1 VENNFNRTNV
11 LRKGENMKKVF
22 FYALIAV
29 ALSSYPD
36 GVKASQERPNE
47 LKTYRLVLPGSSWGL
62 EIRVSPQFS
71 SNKKLESESF
81 LELRDGKTDFSITA
95 KLEKATSEGDSKA
108 LREYYAKKE
117 NLRLKADIKQYEVGD
132 AAFKEIVIKDPLF
145 RTASGEVV
153 VSMHLNYYLSY
164 RGYWAVVR
172 IRKPLYKSSD
182 KKIFDDIVK
191 YIRIVATEPPSSPS
205 GKIPLG
211 KLSWQISQR

>member
-1 VENNFNRTNV
+1 
-11 LRKGENMKKVF
+11 MKKVF

-47 LKTYRLVLPGSSWGL
+47 LKTYRLVLPGSSWGV

-81 LELRDGKTDFSITA
+81 LELRDGKTDFGITA
-95 KLEKATSEGDSKA
+95 ELEKATSEGDSKA

-132 AAFKEIVIKDPLF
+132 AAIKEIVIKDPLF
-145 RTASGEVV
+145 RTTSGEVV
-153 VSMHLNYYLSY
+153 VSKFLNYYLSY
-164 RGYWAVVR
+164 RGYWAVIR
-172 IRKPLYKSSD
+172 ILKPFYKRSD
-182 KKIFDDIVK
+182 KKTFDDIVK
-191 YIRIVATEPPSSPS
+191 YIRIVATEPPPSSPS

-211 KLSWQISQR
+211 KLWTSSLKTDPPIM